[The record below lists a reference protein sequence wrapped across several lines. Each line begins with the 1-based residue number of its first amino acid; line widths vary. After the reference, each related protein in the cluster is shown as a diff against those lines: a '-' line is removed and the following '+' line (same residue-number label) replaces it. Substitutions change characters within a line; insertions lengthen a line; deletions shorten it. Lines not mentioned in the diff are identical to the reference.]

1 MYKSQRVELIIRI
14 VNKLLLPFVLLRD
27 FLVELSIKNLSEK
40 KRFELI
46 YKSGYWKGFIGES
59 LSGAGSSFDAT
70 ENIRRELPILLS
82 EFNIRSMLDLPC
94 GDFYW
99 MSQIDLQDIKYIGGD
114 IVPDIIKEN
123 QANFDE
129 NNRKFME
136 LNVIEDKLPTV
147 DLIFVRD
154 CLVHLEEQ
162 QIIDAIKNIV
172 NSGSVY
178 FATTTYP
185 EITENQKP
193 VNKDRWRQLNLTLT
207 PFSLP
212 VPIKYL
218 DDSCSSISLDV
229 DKCIGIWRIDDL
241 LGLASHD

>member
-1 MYKSQRVELIIRI
+1 MIISRI
-14 VNKLLLPFVLLRD
+14 LNKLLLPFVLLRD
-27 FLVELSIKNLSEK
+27 LLVELSIKNLSEK

-46 YKSGYWKGFIGES
+46 YRSGYWKPFFGGS
-59 LSGAGSSFDAT
+59 LSGSGSNLNST
-70 ENIRRELPILLS
+70 ENIRRELPIFLS
-82 EFNIRSMLDLPC
+82 EFSIHSMLDLPC
-94 GDFYW
+94 GDLYW
-99 MSQIDLQDIKYIGGD
+99 MSQIDLQNLKYIGGD
-114 IVPDIIKEN
+114 IVPDIIQEN
-123 QANFDE
+123 QANFAE
-129 NNRKFME
+129 NNRNFME

-178 FATTTYP
+178 FSTTTYP
-185 EITENQKP
+185 KITENQKP
-193 VNKDRWRQLNLTLT
+193 VNKDRWRQLNLTLP

-212 VPIKYL
+212 EPIKYL

-229 DKCIGIWRIDDL
+229 DKCIGVWRTDDL
-241 LGLASHD
+241 LDFANRH

>member
-1 MYKSQRVELIIRI
+1 MIIRI

-114 IVPDIIKEN
+114 
-123 QANFDE
+123 A
-129 NNRKFME
+129 
-136 LNVIEDKLPTV
+136 
-147 DLIFVRD
+147 
-154 CLVHLEEQ
+154 
-162 QIIDAIKNIV
+162 
-172 NSGSVY
+172 
-178 FATTTYP
+178 
-185 EITENQKP
+185 
-193 VNKDRWRQLNLTLT
+193 
-207 PFSLP
+207 
-212 VPIKYL
+212 
-218 DDSCSSISLDV
+218 
-229 DKCIGIWRIDDL
+229 
-241 LGLASHD
+241 